1 MEVIPVEKIIEDDY
15 RLVIAWVSVIAVILT
30 WIIGLAR
37 IPEVNEVFISLFNLI
52 DPLIDSF
59 VDYILFIF

>member
-1 MEVIPVEKIIEDDY
+1 MEVIQVEKIIEDDY
-15 RLVIAWVSVIAVILT
+15 GLVIAWVSVIAVILT

-37 IPEVNEVFISLFNLI
+37 IPEVNEVLISLFNLI
-52 DPLIDSF
+52 DLLIDSF